1 MVKIG
6 DWKDWVNPL
15 IVVLVTW
22 IIAKIAWFFNSGR
35 YGLFISIMTLYFI
48 IIGSILFVTTSSN
61 VKPKLKFSGKLD
73 FISHC
78 AHITRLTLEN
88 HSRFSAKVYVD
99 LNLKVDGNPESMGN
113 LFTGKKAWHL
123 SPNEAVE
130 GHFDLN
136 EEIINLLEKKKNSR
150 NKNNLLRVEVEVWN
164 AGISQFF
171 RKYSVKKWYFDFDEG
186 KWEKGDL
193 G

>member
-73 FISHC
+73 FISHR
-78 AHITRLTLEN
+78 AHITRFTLEN

-99 LNLKVDGNPESMGN
+99 LNLKVDGNPESKGN

-123 SPNEAVE
+123 SPNEAVD